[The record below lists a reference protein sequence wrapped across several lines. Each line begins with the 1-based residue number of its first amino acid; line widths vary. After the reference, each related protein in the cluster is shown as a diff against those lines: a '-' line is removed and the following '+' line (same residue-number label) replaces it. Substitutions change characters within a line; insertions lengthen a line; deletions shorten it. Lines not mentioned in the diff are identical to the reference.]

1 MHRLSNRKC
10 CYSKRLVR
18 FDPGPE
24 QSRSICLMEV
34 SIAVDYIIAI
44 RTMYAKYSTEQIV
57 QVNSTIQSNYYYN
70 EVLYV
75 NRTKFTL
82 NARGNRV
89 IK

>member
-1 MHRLSNRKC
+1 MHRLSNRKS
-10 CYSKRLVR
+10 CYNKGLVR
-18 FDPGPE
+18 FDPEPE

-34 SIAVDYIIAI
+34 AIAVDYIIAI
-44 RTMYAKYSTEQIV
+44 RTMYATYSTEQIV

>member
-1 MHRLSNRKC
+1 MHRLSNREC
-10 CYSKRLVR
+10 CYSKRLDR
-18 FDPGPE
+18 FDPEPE
-24 QSRSICLMEV
+24 QSRSICLMEF
-34 SIAVDYIIAI
+34 SIAVAYIIAI
-44 RTMYAKYSTEQIV
+44 RTMYTTYSTEQIV
-57 QVNSTIQSNYYYN
+57 QVNSTIQSNYYDN